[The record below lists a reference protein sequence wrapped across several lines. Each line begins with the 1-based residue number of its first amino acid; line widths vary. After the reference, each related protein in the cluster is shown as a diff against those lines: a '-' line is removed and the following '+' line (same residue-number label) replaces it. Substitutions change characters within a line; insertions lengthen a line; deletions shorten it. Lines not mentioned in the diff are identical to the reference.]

1 MGISRE
7 AYQGRHI
14 KGTSRAHQSTSRAFQ
29 GHIKGISR
37 AYQGHIR
44 AHQGHFKGIS
54 RAYQGHIKGTSG
66 HIKGISKAYPGH
78 LKGTSGAFQKHIKG
92 ISREAYQGLAKGQ
105 AKRQARGRWPG
116 GRPGSRPAG
125 WPGSRPMGRPKGRPG
140 GEPGASQ
147 PAFSD
152 SPRARTTVTMLDPG
166 QVAKWQK
173 HSTGKAGATSSLQ
186 EKTGTLGSRQGGN
199 LHLIAFYLADKNP
212 FRQSLIREKFQR

>member
-54 RAYQGHIKGTSG
+54 RAYQGHIR
-66 HIKGISKAYPGH
+66 GISKA
-78 LKGTSGAFQKHIKG
+78 FQGHIKG
-92 ISREAYQGLAKGQ
+92 ISRESYQGLAKGQ

-125 WPGSRPMGRPKGRPG
+125 WPGSRPRGRPKGRPG

-152 SPRARTTVTMLDPG
+152 SPRARTTVTMLAPG

-186 EKTGTLGSRQGGN
+186 EKTGRMGRRN
-199 LHLIAFYLADKNP
+199 PRVKDLIAFTS
-212 FRQSLIREKFQR
+212 RIRTLLGRA